1 MVLNVLQFNDTWK
14 CTARSISIWTGF
26 WTASGSGNSPVPWC
40 SSKQGS
46 LLYPT
51 HSRIPSMLT
60 QQNQSGGRTG

>member
-1 MVLNVLQFNDTWK
+1 MTLGNAQLGQ
-14 CTARSISIWTGF
+14 S
-26 WTASGSGNSPVPWC
+26 ASGLDLDCQRQWEFSC
-40 SSKQGS
+40 SLVLVQAGS